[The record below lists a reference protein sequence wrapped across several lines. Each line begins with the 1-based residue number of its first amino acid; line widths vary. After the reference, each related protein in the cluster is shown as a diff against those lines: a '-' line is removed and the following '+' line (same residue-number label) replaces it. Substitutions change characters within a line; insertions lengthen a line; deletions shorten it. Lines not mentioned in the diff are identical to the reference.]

1 MNRARRIARY
11 HCLTAVGVVWCL
23 AAISFT
29 SCARLPYT
37 KTVIRDDARMSVV
50 LQRAV
55 GSAAFSH
62 PVKLERNE
70 LIAILQGYSYRPQQR
85 LPLRWYSEE
94 KPPQPVFRQ
103 DELDVLA
110 PPLLEGLR
118 SAGPDERV
126 HFELRAP
133 GYNPAIERDVVA
145 GWVAV
150 RAQFF
155 YLALDY
161 VHVQLP
167 IRKADIYDRNYPT
180 PPPLPL
186 DYLLFFESGRFWT
199 KDEYGAS
206 ALQYKEF
213 LQSLPGTAPTTP

>member
-1 MNRARRIARY
+1 MNRISRIADY
-11 HCLTAVGVVWCL
+11 GLTALVWCL
-23 AAISFT
+23 VAMLFT

-37 KTVIRDDARMSVV
+37 QTVIRDDARMSVT

-94 KPPQPVFRQ
+94 RPPQPVFRQ
-103 DELDVLA
+103 DEVDVLA
-110 PPLLEGLR
+110 PILLEGLR

-133 GYNPAIERDVVA
+133 GYNPAIESDVVA
-145 GWVAV
+145 GWVTV
-150 RAQFF
+150 RGRFF
-155 YLALDY
+155 YLGLEYA
-161 VHVQLP
+161 HVQLP

-186 DYLLFFESGRFWT
+186 DYLLLFDNNRFWT
-199 KDEYGAS
+199 KDEYGTS